1 MSLETLPSPL
11 RGEGQGEGRA
21 TKEYPWRMPANWWT
35 RRRHY
40 VLYMLRE
47 FTAVPMA
54 LWLLWLLWEIQ
65 RAGSGQAHYYAPSS
79 ILFVAFSVVV
89 LLFALYHS
97 YTFLKLAGV
106 IIRIKLFD
114 KPIPPGVIVAAM
126 FGLWGLAS
134 VVVGFVLIWFAR

>member
-1 MSLETLPSPL
+1 MSTEAQAAP
-11 RGEGQGEGRA
+11 
-21 TKEYPWRMPANWWT
+21 KEYRWRMPANWWT

-40 VLYMLRE
+40 VMYMLRE

-65 RAGSGQAHYYAPSS
+65 RAGNGSAHYYAPSS
-79 ILFVAFSVVV
+79 IPFIAFSVLV

-114 KPIPPGVIVAAM
+114 KPVPPGVIVAAM
-126 FGLWGLAS
+126 FGMWALAS
-134 VVVGFVLIWFAR
+134 LVVGFVLIWFAR